1 MEEKLVKKPLIV
13 KQEPDNISIGNDHG
27 GTESTSSGGA
37 GATIR
42 PSDSRATVI
51 LIISTFVAACSTFT
65 GGSIAVYSSLA
76 ESGIIADLGLTVA
89 EYSVFGSIF
98 TIGALIGAL
107 VSGRTTD
114 AIGRRCMFWIVG
126 IFYIMGWLAIIFAK
140 GVWLLDFGRLSL
152 GFGFGLTCYV
162 GPVYLAEIT
171 PKNLRGG
178 FMSIA
183 QSMTS
188 YGASLT
194 LIIGS
199 FISWRTLAIIGSIPG
214 LLLLLGV
221 FLIPESPRWL
231 AKIGK
236 EREFEAAL
244 QRLRGQNADISQEA
258 SDIIDYTE
266 NLQKNSDDKILNLF
280 QRKYVHLLIVGV
292 GLMIVQGLGGLYGF
306 MFYMSEIFDSAGISS
321 TVGFIV
327 VAILQIPVIFLGAA
341 LIDKFGRRTLLMAS
355 AIGECLGCL
364 LTGLSYLLQDHNL
377 WKEVSPIL
385 ALLGVLVYLAS
396 YSFGMGGIPWIIISE
411 IFPINVKGSA
421 GTLCNLVSWICS
433 WIVSYTFNF
442 LFEWSSA
449 GTFFIYACICGLGV
463 LFIGKLVPETKG
475 RTLEEIHA
483 SLTHILQ

>member
-1 MEEKLVKKPLIV
+1 MEEELVKKPLIV
-13 KQEPDNISIGNDHG
+13 KQEPDNIIIGKDHG
-27 GTESTSSGGA
+27 GTDSTSSGGA
-37 GATIR
+37 GATFK

-65 GGSIAVYSSLA
+65 GGCIAVYSSLA

-89 EYSVFGSIF
+89 E
-98 TIGALIGAL
+98 
-107 VSGRTTD
+107 
-114 AIGRRCMFWIVG
+114 
-126 IFYIMGWLAIIFAK
+126 

-183 QSMTS
+183 LSMTS

-199 FISWRTLAIIGSIPG
+199 FISWRTLAIIGSIPC

-258 SDIIDYTE
+258 SDIIC
-266 NLQKNSDDKILNLF
+266 KA
-280 QRKYVHLLIVGV
+280 
-292 GLMIVQGLGGLYGF
+292 LGGLYGF

-327 VAILQIPVIFLGAA
+327 VAILRIPAIFLGAA

-355 AIGECLGCL
+355 AIGECLGCF
-364 LTGLSYLLQDHNL
+364 LTGLSYLLQDHNW

-385 ALLGVLVYLAS
+385 ALIGVLVEKAISSLHMTSTTTFVYLAS
-396 YSFGMGGIPWIIISE
+396 YSFGMEGIPWIIISE
-411 IFPINVKGSA
+411 GSA

-442 LFEWSSA
+442 LFKWSSA
-449 GTFFIYACICGLGV
+449 GDASSLLTSFV
-463 LFIGKLVPETKG
+463 LSKVLIDD
-475 RTLEEIHA
+475 
-483 SLTHILQ
+483 

>member
-1 MEEKLVKKPLIV
+1 MEEELVKKPLIV
-13 KQEPDNISIGNDHG
+13 KQEPDNIIIGKDHG
-27 GTESTSSGGA
+27 GTDSTSSGGA
-37 GATIR
+37 GATFK

-65 GGSIAVYSSLA
+65 GGSINKMQGICQYDKGAIKMGLRIESLILIIDLKSVLGANVETVYSSLA

-89 EYSVFGSIF
+89 E
-98 TIGALIGAL
+98 
-107 VSGRTTD
+107 
-114 AIGRRCMFWIVG
+114 
-126 IFYIMGWLAIIFAK
+126 

-183 QSMTS
+183 LTMTS

-199 FISWRTLAIIGSIPG
+199 FISWRTLAIIGSIPC

-258 SDIIDYTE
+258 SDII
-266 NLQKNSDDKILNLF
+266 
-280 QRKYVHLLIVGV
+280 VGV

-306 MFYMSEIFDSAGISS
+306 VFYMSEIFDSAGISS

-327 VAILQIPVIFLGAA
+327 VAILQIPAIFLGAA

-421 GTLCNLVSWICS
+421 GTLCNLVCWICS

-449 GTFFIYACICGLGV
+449 GDASSLLTSSV
-463 LFIGKLVPETKG
+463 LSKVLIDD
-475 RTLEEIHA
+475 
-483 SLTHILQ
+483 

>member
-1 MEEKLVKKPLIV
+1 MEEELVKKPLIV
-13 KQEPDNISIGNDHG
+13 KQEPDNIIIGKDHG
-27 GTESTSSGGA
+27 GTDSTSSGGA
-37 GATIR
+37 GATFK

-65 GGSIAVYSSLA
+65 GGCIAVYSSLA

-89 EYSVFGSIF
+89 E
-98 TIGALIGAL
+98 
-107 VSGRTTD
+107 
-114 AIGRRCMFWIVG
+114 
-126 IFYIMGWLAIIFAK
+126 

-183 QSMTS
+183 LSMTS

-199 FISWRTLAIIGSIPG
+199 FISWRTLAIIGSIPC

-221 FLIPESPRWL
+221 FLIPESPRWQRL
-231 AKIGK
+231 ARK
-236 EREFEAAL
+236 EEFEAAL

-258 SDIIDYTE
+258 SDI
-266 NLQKNSDDKILNLF
+266 
-280 QRKYVHLLIVGV
+280 IVGV

-327 VAILQIPVIFLGAA
+327 VAILQGFCNWGML
-341 LIDKFGRRTLLMAS
+341 RLLA
-355 AIGECLGCL
+355 
-364 LTGLSYLLQDHNL
+364 LQDYRTSCRTITW

-385 ALLGVLVYLAS
+385 ALIGVFGISRHLTHLAWE
-396 YSFGMGGIPWIIISE
+396 GIPWIIISE

-421 GTLCNLVSWICS
+421 GTLCNL
-433 WIVSYTFNF
+433 
-442 LFEWSSA
+442 
-449 GTFFIYACICGLGV
+449 GTFFIYASICGLGV
-463 LFIGKLVPETKG
+463 VFIAKLVPETKG

-483 SLTHILQ
+483 FTDS